1 MLDQVDGEL
10 AAAVAQQGAGVVC
23 SVLCSCPAPL
33 VAGFLEA
40 GLELESIG

>member
-23 SVLCSCPAPL
+23 PGPL
-33 VAGFLEA
+33 LMPCAVAGFFEA